1 LKEKNSTC
9 LFLFFDIFGCQKV
22 SQTFKEKKV
31 LQGVSKFKKNG
42 CSKVPKGARL
52 QLLKKTKMGFSK
64 VPQGAS
70 NFLERGA
77 QRCSLKLKRCS
88 NEAPG
93 AQKSPK
99 VPQGALKKVLN

>member
-1 LKEKNSTC
+1 
-9 LFLFFDIFGCQKV
+9 
-22 SQTFKEKKV
+22 
-31 LQGVSKFKKNG
+31 
-42 CSKVPKGARL
+42 
-52 QLLKKTKMGFSK
+52 MGFSK

-70 NFLERGA
+70 IFLEKGA
-77 QRCSLKLKRCS
+77 QRWSLKLKRCL